1 MELLLETKGIKKSFG
16 GVAAVNLVDL
26 RIEQGEISSIIGPN
40 GAGKTTLFN
49 LVSGALRCDDGKI
62 IFKGEDITDLAP
74 PIICRKGIGRSFQV
88 SSIFPKFSVFESVQL
103 AVLTRYRQN
112 RNLLSRADNLV
123 REDTFRVM
131 SEVGLTDHANS
142 LSGSLSHGDQKR
154 LDIALSLATKPELLL
169 LDEPTAGLNPR
180 ESEKIMKKVY
190 EIAQSRGITILFIEH
205 DMSVVFMISEKIR
218 VMHQGSLFAEGKP
231 DEIRTNDEV
240 KKIYLGK

>member
-1 MELLLETKGIKKSFG
+1 
-16 GVAAVNLVDL
+16 
-26 RIEQGEISSIIGPN
+26 
-40 GAGKTTLFN
+40 
-49 LVSGALRCDDGKI
+49 
-62 IFKGEDITDLAP
+62 
-74 PIICRKGIGRSFQV
+74 
-88 SSIFPKFSVFESVQL
+88 
-103 AVLTRYRQN
+103 
-112 RNLLSRADNLV
+112 
-123 REDTFRVM
+123 M

-205 DMSVVFMISEKIR
+205 DMSVVFMISTKIR